1 MPRCYLVLLSLTQS
15 NEEKNYQ
22 KIAMH
27 KHLIKTLL
35 STGNYYA
42 FRSSTLT
49 YISLALSNVPK
60 AKITT
65 RTQI

>member
-1 MPRCYLVLLSLTQS
+1 MPMWYLVLLSLTQI

-22 KIAMH
+22 KIGMH

-42 FRSSTLT
+42 FRYSTLT
-49 YISLALSNVPK
+49 YISLALSNVPEG
-60 AKITT
+60 KIAT